1 MDGLFDLII
10 LLIVG
15 GAGLI
20 QWLQQRKRHA
30 RPQPSSNQRSAR
42 RLRPAVARRVP
53 TPVSARP
60 APARPAPFRPSQ
72 PPPARPSPYD
82 ERDHAEAEAP
92 QDLTLENV
100 LSELFG
106 GEPVQVPPR
115 PPARVPLR
123 RTPPPPPPLPEED
136 EHEDEQEEA
145 PLPLVAAVPEPT
157 PAPAPPPPA
166 APAPNMFHALRGLH
180 GTDWQLAVV
189 MQELLG
195 PPVGLR

>member
-1 MDGLFDLII
+1 MDSLFDLLI

-20 QWLQQRKRHA
+20 QWLQQRKRKA
-30 RPQPSSNQRSAR
+30 RPQPPAAPRPAR
-42 RLRPAVARRVP
+42 RLRPAMARRAP
-53 TPVSARP
+53 MAAPVRP
-60 APARPAPFRPSQ
+60 APWQPKQPS
-72 PPPARPSPYD
+72 PARTTPYD
-82 ERDHAEAEAP
+82 EQDHPQDDVP

-106 GEPVQVPPR
+106 GEPVRVPPR
-115 PPARVPLR
+115 PPARVPLPHTPSA
-123 RTPPPPPPLPEED
+123 TPPLSEEGEHKDAQQEPPR
-136 EHEDEQEEA
+136 
-145 PLPLVAAVPEPT
+145 PLVPTVTEPT
-157 PAPAPPPPA
+157 PSPQAASAPH
-166 APAPNMFHALRGLH
+166 MCHALRSLH